1 MNLRKTLAMLFL
13 ISGILGLTVA
23 SAFVYAPG
31 GGGFPGS
38 PLAFGI
44 FCVVLAVIGIVF
56 LVSWMFSELVG
67 PSVQRMAAPA
77 TAPAESAPIG
87 ETAE

>member
-1 MNLRKTLAMLFL
+1 MNLRKTLAMFFL
-13 ISGILGLTVA
+13 ISGILGLTAA
-23 SAFVYAPG
+23 SALVYTPG
-31 GGGFPGS
+31 GGVFPG

-44 FCVVLAVIGIVF
+44 FSVVLAVVGVVF
-56 LVSWMFSELVG
+56 LISWMFSELAG

-77 TAPAESAPIG
+77 QAPVESAAVG